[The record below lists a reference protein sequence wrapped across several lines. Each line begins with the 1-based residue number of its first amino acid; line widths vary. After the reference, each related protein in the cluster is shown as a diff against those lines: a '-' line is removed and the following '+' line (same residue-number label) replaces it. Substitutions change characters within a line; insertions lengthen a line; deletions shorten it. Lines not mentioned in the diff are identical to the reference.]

1 MGLASGQW
9 WRDIDLEVN
18 WSILLLP
25 CWEAPLRGSV
35 GGKWPY
41 VWLDSWELMHPRN
54 KHFIFIFN
62 DIFNRGISE
71 FPTSSHALNW
81 MAFGWHLLGHGNLL
95 QCIGCKLDWSR
106 NFCLHLFTIWEKWA
120 GNGWGL
126 KLNCC
131 TYILVMFWFFERRK
145 DMWSTILHQVTK
157 SGTENIGKYL
167 FWHLKVD
174 IHRCLI
180 SN

>member
-9 WRDIDLEVN
+9 WRDIGLEVN

-41 VWLDSWELMHPRN
+41 VCLESGELMHPRN

-71 FPTSSHALNW
+71 FPTPSHALNW
-81 MAFGWHLLGHGNLL
+81 MAFGSHLLGHGNLL
-95 QCIGCKLDWSR
+95 QCIGCKLNWSQ

-120 GNGWGL
+120 GNGRSL

-131 TYILVMFWFFERRK
+131 TYIFVMFWFFERRK

-167 FWHLKVD
+167 FWHFKVD